1 MRSLNPTADGFAVGG
16 IIVQPIHG
24 DGFWTWE
31 APTRGP
37 HGVGTAFAALG
48 LIVKE
53 N

>member
-24 DGFWTWE
+24 DGFRTWE
-31 APTRGP
+31 TPARSF

-48 LIVKE
+48 LIAKE